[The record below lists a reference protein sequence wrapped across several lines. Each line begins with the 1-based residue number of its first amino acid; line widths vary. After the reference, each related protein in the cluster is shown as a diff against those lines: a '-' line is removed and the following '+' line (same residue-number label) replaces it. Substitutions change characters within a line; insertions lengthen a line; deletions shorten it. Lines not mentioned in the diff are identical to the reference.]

1 MEEKDLKKKILEDL
15 DKIIRLLSLS
25 AIIFGGLWLL
35 IYSYLIVKEVPRTID
50 ISLLYYIFATS
61 IFLIISLVFPLVLIF
76 ILHFKDNKENISE
89 EKIEKNKNKIMQI
102 IDKILQKIMISIS
115 SIIYF
120 ITHHGLFLI
129 IFIGLLSIFPISG
142 LPNEYKIFVYPVAI
156 LLFLMLQLVIYFYLK
171 DLLRRIMIDKDINAL
186 FLSMI
191 FIPTLVI
198 LIYPRLFL
206 TVPPKLLK
214 IGYFE
219 ANLTLDK
226 EYVIKTEFETCL
238 EKCQPNRLLSQDTQN
253 NNHRTF
259 KFFVFLRT
267 KSEYIVGCSKKSKVR
282 IHIPADKVIAIEY

>member
-1 MEEKDLKKKILEDL
+1 
-15 DKIIRLLSLS
+15 
-25 AIIFGGLWLL
+25 
-35 IYSYLIVKEVPRTID
+35 
-50 ISLLYYIFATS
+50 
-61 IFLIISLVFPLVLIF
+61 VLIF
-76 ILHFKDNKENISE
+76 ILRFKDNKGNISE

-102 IDKILQKIMISIS
+102 IDKILQKITIGLS

-129 IFIGLLSIFPISG
+129 VFIGILSVFPISG
-142 LPNEYKIFVYPVAI
+142 LPNKYKIFLYPVAI
-156 LLFLMLQLVIYFYLK
+156 LLFLILQLVIYLYLK
-171 DLLRRIMIDKDINAL
+171 DLLKRIMIDKDINAL

-191 FIPTLVI
+191 LIPTLVI

-226 EYVIKTEFETCL
+226 EYVVKTEFETCL
-238 EKCQPNRLLSQDTQN
+238 EKCQPNSLLSQDTN
-253 NNHRTF
+253 DNHRTF